1 MHYQD
6 NWNSVTLHFC
16 ELYTL
21 AEQTKQLKYSLALC
35 SQSMHWAVCNR
46 NMLLFLPGQ
55 FAGFDESEPTSR
67 SGGKTFVVGLV
78 KQKHDT

>member
-1 MHYQD
+1 
-6 NWNSVTLHFC
+6 
-16 ELYTL
+16 
-21 AEQTKQLKYSLALC
+21 
-35 SQSMHWAVCNR
+35 
-46 NMLLFLPGQ
+46 MLLFLPGQ

>member
-1 MHYQD
+1 MTGAFY
-6 NWNSVTLHFC
+6 C
-16 ELYTL
+16 
-21 AEQTKQLKYSLALC
+21 YSI
-35 SQSMHWAVCNR
+35 
-46 NMLLFLPGQ
+46 LPGL